1 MKTNFKISF
10 IKKLGIYLIILS
22 AAGLIFSCTGDKK
35 QEKDSG
41 EEFDQAASDLSDRV
55 KKVIYEI
62 PPPSEMPALIQ
73 STGANYNPDLINN
86 LDKAKKYTASNKVA
100 ALNLGIY
107 TSDIGYLVTYERVQ
121 EALNYMEVC
130 LELGESIGIQNAIDP
145 TVVRNF
151 ESNLDN
157 KDSLASIINHVISE
171 SDAFLTE
178 NDRSNIAALIISG
191 TFIEGLYIGT
201 QLVATY
207 PKDMLP
213 DDSRNLVLSPLI
225 KLILEQEEPLSDMIS
240 LLKNIQ
246 DKDDWIDGLI
256 NSMEELKRNYEA
268 LEVEEL
274 LSDNRTDLVLTDK
287 TLERITLQISKI
299 RKTVTY

>member
-10 IKKLGIYLIILS
+10 IKKLGIYFIVLS
-22 AAGLIFSCTGDKK
+22 TAGLIFSCTGDKK
-35 QEKDSG
+35 QEKDAG

-62 PPPSEMPALIQ
+62 PPPSELPILIQ

-107 TSDIGYLVTYERVQ
+107 ATDIGYLVTYERVQ

-171 SDAFLTE
+171 SDEFLTE
-178 NDRSNIAALIISG
+178 NDRSNIAALVITG

-207 PKDMLP
+207 PNDMLP
-213 DDSRNLVLSPLI
+213 DDSRNLVLSPLV
-225 KLILEQEEPLSDMIS
+225 KLILKQEEPLSDMIS
-240 LLKNIQ
+240 LLNNIQ

-268 LEVEEL
+268 LEVEDL

>member
-10 IKKLGIYLIILS
+10 IKKLGIYFIILS
-22 AAGLIFSCTGDKK
+22 VAGLIFCCTGDKK
-35 QEKDSG
+35 QEKDSS

-62 PPPSEMPALIQ
+62 PPPSELPVLIQ

-100 ALNLGIY
+100 ALNLGIFA
-107 TSDIGYLVTYERVQ
+107 TDIGYLVIYERVQ

-171 SDAFLTE
+171 SDEFLTE
-178 NDRSNIAALIISG
+178 NDRSNIAALVITG
-191 TFIEGLYIGT
+191 TFIEGLYIGS

-240 LLKNIQ
+240 LLNNIQ